1 MGIIGSFAFAGVFY
15 FAAEYERMTGWKWA
29 LASVI
34 VSATVKGLFPLSFI
48 FVLPAQFGLFCVL
61 WWANQR
67 RLAALE
73 VERAGRRTEDQHVRQ
88 ERARLS
94 REHVDPENA
103 ARAAAAAAK
112 DEAALRKRQERVK
125 LVREQREREERE
137 RAERA
142 ARNKPPP
149 EP

>member
-1 MGIIGSFAFAGVFY
+1 MGIIGSFAFAGIFY
-15 FAAEYERMTGWKWA
+15 FAAEYERMSGWKWA

-48 FVLPAQFGLFCVL
+48 FVLPAQAALFGVL

-73 VERAGRRTEDQHVRQ
+73 VERAGRRAIDQKERQ

-94 REHVDPENA
+94 REHVDPEKA
-103 ARAAAAAAK
+103 AREAAETAK
-112 DEAALRKRQERVK
+112 EEAALRERQERVR
-125 LVREQREREERE
+125 LVR
-137 RAERA
+137 
-142 ARNKPPP
+142 
-149 EP
+149 

>member
-1 MGIIGSFAFAGVFY
+1 MGIIGSFAFAGIFY

-29 LASVI
+29 LASII

-112 DEAALRKRQERVK
+112 DEAALRKRQERVR
-125 LVREQREREERE
+125 LAREQREREERE
-137 RAERA
+137 RIADE
-142 ARNKPPP
+142 RNKPPP